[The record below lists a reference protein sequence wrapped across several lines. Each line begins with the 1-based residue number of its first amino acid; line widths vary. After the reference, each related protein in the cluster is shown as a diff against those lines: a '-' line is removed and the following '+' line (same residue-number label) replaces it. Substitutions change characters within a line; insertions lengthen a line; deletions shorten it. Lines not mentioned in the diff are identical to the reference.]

1 MLLLPNS
8 IAFVV
13 VLLATQ
19 FAGLRCALANPGYMA
34 KELKHVHDLVQP
46 RKIFT
51 TTTLMKNLMR
61 SGLSWNKAVTVD
73 QSIGRGGARFLK
85 DLMVSEEQAKQAEPF
100 IPQSFN

>member
-1 MLLLPNS
+1 
-8 IAFVV
+8 
-13 VLLATQ
+13 
-19 FAGLRCALANPGYMA
+19 
-34 KELKHVHDLVQP
+34 VQP

-100 IPQSFN
+100 IPQSFNETT